1 MLFSHWFKVRKW
13 DMYYLNINTVLS
25 QDTAK
30 SHLKKKKT
38 LKIMYTNTMIKS
50 TDFHVKNR
58 SRFKF

>member
-30 SHLKKKKT
+30 SHLKKKK
-38 LKIMYTNTMIKS
+38 L
-50 TDFHVKNR
+50 
-58 SRFKF
+58 